1 MPKNYTEIT
10 GDLITQMKQL
20 GGQIPDVMLA
30 YQNMAKLATKAGVV
44 DQKTKEY
51 VALAIGVATHCDG
64 CVGFHAKALARL
76 DASRDEV
83 SEILGMSI
91 YMGGGPSLMYAAEA
105 LAAYDEFKAKL

>member
-1 MPKNYTEIT
+1 MSKVYSDIT
-10 GDLITQMKQL
+10 HDLITQMKQL
-20 GGQIPDVMLA
+20 GGQVPDVMTAFQALA
-30 YQNMAKLATKAGVV
+30 REATKDGVL
-44 DQKTKEY
+44 DKKTKEF

-64 CVGFHAKALARL
+64 CVGFHAKALANL

-105 LAAYDEFKAKL
+105 LAAFDEFKAKL

>member
-1 MPKNYTEIT
+1 MSKNYTDIT
-10 GDLITQMKQL
+10 DDLIAQMKQL
-20 GGQIPDVMLA
+20 GGQVPDVMTAFQSLA
-30 YQNMAKLATKAGVV
+30 KEATKDGVL
-44 DQKTKEY
+44 DKKTKEF

-64 CVGFHAKALARL
+64 CVGFHAKALAKL

-105 LAAYDEFKAKL
+105 LAAFDEFKAKL

>member
-1 MPKNYTEIT
+1 MSKVYSDIT
-10 GDLITQMKQL
+10 QDLIAQMKQL
-20 GGQIPDVMLA
+20 GGQVPDVMTAFQSLA
-30 YQNMAKLATKAGVV
+30 REATKDGVL
-44 DQKTKEY
+44 DKKTKEF

-64 CVGFHAKALARL
+64 CVGFHAKALANL

-105 LAAYDEFKAKL
+105 LAAFDEFKAKL